1 MRVWQLLQLVLVA
14 LCVALPGCA
23 GQPELGRGGSMVTG
37 SAGEAGAQAASA
49 QLVRC
54 DRPLGTA
61 ALIEPDS
68 YVITSLSQLGLS
80 SPIPVLRLLMAQS
93 NCFQVVDRGAALGAL
108 ETEQQLKASGMLQA
122 GSTTAHGRM
131 LTTQYLITPNVV
143 FSNPDAGGYGAA
155 GALGALLPGP
165 AGVVTGAL
173 GDIRIKE
180 AQTLL
185 FLTDAQTGVQTA
197 AAEGSARVKDFGGVG
212 GLGGFVGSVAGLSGV
227 SGYGNT
233 DEGKLVVAAL
243 LDAHNKL
250 VTQVRATQPNLPP
263 VTGEDSS
270 AAPNFVPGGYYTP
283 VVMLK
288 VRGAAGTNAA
298 VVGLAGP
305 GVILVVTGERRGDW
319 WRVQGPGFDGWVS
332 SRYLRYSP

>member
-1 MRVWQLLQLVLVA
+1 
-14 LCVALPGCA
+14 
-23 GQPELGRGGSMVTG
+23 MVTG
-37 SAGEAGAQAASA
+37 SGGAAGVQGAST
-49 QLVRC
+49 QLARC

-108 ETEQQLKASGMLQA
+108 ETEQQLKAAGMLQA
-122 GSTTAHGRM
+122 GSTTARGRM

-155 GALGALLPGP
+155 GALGGLLPGP
-165 AGVVTGAL
+165 VGVVTGAL
-173 GDIRIKE
+173 GNIRIQE
-180 AQTLL
+180 AQALL

-197 AAEGSARVKDFGGVG
+197 AAEGSARVKDFGGLG
-212 GLGGFVGSVAGLSGV
+212 GLAGFGGGVAGLSGV

-263 VTGEDSS
+263 VTGEDSE

-283 VVMLK
+283 VVMLN
-288 VRGAAGTNAA
+288 VRGAAGPNA
-298 VVGLAGP
+298 VVVGQAGP
-305 GVILVVTGERRGDW
+305 GVILVVTGERSGDW
-319 WRVQGPGFDGWVS
+319 WRVRGPGYDGWVS